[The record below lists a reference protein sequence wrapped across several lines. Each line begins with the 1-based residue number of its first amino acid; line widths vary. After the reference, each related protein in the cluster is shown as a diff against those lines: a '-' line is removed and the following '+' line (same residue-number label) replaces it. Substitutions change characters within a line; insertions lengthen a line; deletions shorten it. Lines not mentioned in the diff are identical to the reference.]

1 MNKGN
6 GVLLRDIRNIKRNT
20 GLIQS
25 PQDIITSAK

>member
-6 GVLLRDIRNIKRNT
+6 GAFLLDIRNIKRT
-20 GLIQS
+20 SGIIQS